1 MYTCAECRKESCVSG
16 DDESRPHNCPSRDPG
31 CSAVLAAY
39 HEDVAG
45 NLARSAARVEGH
57 GYCRLTRV
65 EEIMDF
71 ARRCGFSHLG
81 LAFCVGLHAEAAV
94 VSRIFRANGFAVD
107 SVACKN
113 GALPKEEIGLTDEDK
128 IVLGDLET
136 MCNPIGQAR
145 ALARAGT
152 QLNVVR
158 ALRGS
163 RQPVHDAL
171 RGPGHRAGRQGPGVG
186 PQPACGGLPGRR
198 LLLRQVAPQGRLAAG
213 RAGRRRV
220 RNYGRAGD
228 SPRRA
233 SPTRACAR
241 LGS

>member
-16 DDESRPHNCPSRDPG
+16 DDESRPQNCPSREPG

-39 HEDVAG
+39 HEEAAG

-71 ARRCGFSHLG
+71 ARRCGFSHVG
-81 LAFCVGLHAEAAV
+81 LAFCVGLHDEAAV
-94 VSRIFRANGFAVD
+94 VSRIFRANGFTVD

-128 IVLGDLET
+128 IVPGDPET

-152 QLNVVR
+152 QLNVVLGLCVGHDSLFMMH
-158 ALRGS
+158 AEA
-163 RQPVHDAL
+163 PVTVLAVKDRVL
-171 RGPGHRAGRQGPGVG
+171 GHNP
-186 PQPACGGLPGRR
+186 
-198 LLLRQVAPQGRLAAG
+198 LAAVYLADG
-213 RAGRRRV
+213 YYCDRLFPKDRPPAVEG
-220 RNYGRAGD
+220 
-228 SPRRA
+228 
-233 SPTRACAR
+233 AR
-241 LGS
+241 S